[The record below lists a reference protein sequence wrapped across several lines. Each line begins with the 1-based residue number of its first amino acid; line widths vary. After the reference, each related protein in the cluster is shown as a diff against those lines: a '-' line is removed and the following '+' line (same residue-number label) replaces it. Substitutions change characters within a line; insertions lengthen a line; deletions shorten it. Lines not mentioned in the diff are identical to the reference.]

1 MLMTAPFLRRLL
13 KSQATR
19 NNSGFDNR
27 SANPRRTLHT
37 LFLSV
42 ALALL
47 LAGAAHAQTTASS
60 ILGTV
65 VDPQGA
71 FVSSAT
77 VTATSLSTNT
87 TTQVTTDAKG
97 HYVFASLLSGPYRVT
112 VSAPGFA
119 TIVRTGISLHA
130 NSVLTLEPFK
140 LNVGSA
146 TQTVQVHSSE
156 QQLDTDTAQ
165 VGESIIGKQIQNIQ
179 VNGQSPLF
187 FLSLVP
193 GSYNPASY
201 VQSGQGYGNT
211 YINGSQNNQ
220 MHISVNGATDED
232 TGSNNGWMAPLSL
245 DAVQEIK
252 VLTSSYDAEYGRSS
266 GPQVS
271 IVTKS
276 GTSDFHGMGFEYY
289 RDKSMN
295 ANDWFNNFY
304 GLPKADYHYN
314 DAGFNLGGPI
324 YIPGHFN
331 TDRDK
336 LFFFVDEVWQHQLIP
351 TSQAQAT
358 VPTALE
364 RTGDFSQS
372 VDQNGNPLT
381 IINPATG
388 QPFPGNKIPSSQLY
402 GPTVKLLN
410 FLPMPNDV
418 SSSHPSF
425 NYISQF
431 SQQHPRREDTVRID
445 FNPNSKWRIYGS
457 FLKATDNE
465 ASPYGLWDSTNI
477 PLYNLAYSIP
487 GYHYVL
493 SATTIIS
500 PTAVNEL
507 TFGQSHDSQYYGPRQ
522 GSGDWGPASTGIDLN
537 TLYPVPSTD
546 TIPGFNFGGSA
557 LGNSASFNTTS
568 FPFYNNNTNTE
579 VYDNFSKTA
588 GQHFLKAGV
597 YFDYNWIL
605 QPTGALYEGQYNF
618 GNDPANPLD
627 SGYGFSNAALGIFD
641 NFQQASTFANS
652 YPIAKQWEFYA
663 QDTWKVNRRLSLDY
677 GVRFYYLLPFH
688 NTSGATEPLSNFIPS
703 TWSASG
709 GPTLLRP
716 AFKNGQRVAVD
727 PNTGA
732 TYPQVDIGNYLAGS
746 GNPLNGMKVL
756 GSDYATDN
764 PGIKPAPRFGLAF
777 DLTGTGSTILH
788 LGGGMF
794 YDRTYATPYEDLLG
808 NPPATEQA
816 SVNYGYVADIASSAS
831 IFAPPQLSSFN
842 TRAVVPVTY
851 NLTFGLQN
859 RLPEHMI
866 GSVAYVGAISNHQ
879 LQYLNVNFVPF
890 GADFLPQNQDPTLQ
904 AQNPGAPLGSNAL
917 LSQFLRPYVG
927 YGPIYEAEFAGN
939 SNYNS
944 LQATLRRSFST
955 GLFLNASY
963 TWSKCLVINGER
975 PDQYTNQAFYGPC
988 GSNVAQSLVVNYVY
1002 ALPSA
1007 ASYLGNS
1014 RVARSALNGWQ
1025 VSGVSTF
1032 QSGPPQSVNLEV
1044 SGVSGQNIVG
1054 TPDYSPV
1061 PLCIGDPKAG
1071 TSSNPFNRINPA
1083 AFTTPAVGSIG
1094 LGCSPNNVYGPGLLD
1109 FDTSLQKT
1117 FSFAER
1123 LNLDIRVEAFNVF
1136 NHPQFQGLNSNIEFS
1151 GLTNPTV
1158 TNAAYSDGN
1167 VVNTGGFGA
1176 VSGDAPPRVLQF
1188 VSKLRF

>member
-1 MLMTAPFLRRLL
+1 MSHPFL
-13 KSQATR
+13 
-19 NNSGFDNR
+19 FV
-27 SANPRRTLHT
+27 
-37 LFLSV
+37 LFLS
-42 ALALL
+42 AAIAFLL
-47 LAGAAHAQTTASS
+47 PTIARSQTTASS

-65 VDPQGA
+65 VDSQGA
-71 FVSSAT
+71 FVPNAT
-77 VTATSLSTNT
+77 VTATSLSKKT

-97 HYVFASLLSGPYRVT
+97 HYVFASLLPGQYAVAVT
-112 VSAPGFA
+112 APGFSSI
-119 TIVRTGISLHA
+119 TRTGVNLNA
-130 NSVLTLEPFK
+130 NSVLTLDTFQLK
-140 LNVGSA
+140 VGA
-146 TQTVQVHSSE
+146 TTQTVQVHSSG

-165 VGESIIGKQIQNIQ
+165 VGESIIGEQIQNIQ

-187 FLSLVP
+187 FLGLVP

-276 GTSDFHGMGFEYY
+276 GTSAFHGTGFEYY

-304 GLPKADYHYN
+304 GLPKSDYHYN

-324 YIPGHFN
+324 YIPGHLN
-331 TDRDK
+331 TDRSK
-336 LFFFVDEVWQHQLIP
+336 AFFFVDEEWQHQLIP
-351 TSQAQAT
+351 TAQAQAT

-381 IINPATG
+381 IIDPTTG
-388 QPFPGNKIPSSQLY
+388 QPFSENKIPGGRLY
-402 GPTVKLLN
+402 APTVKLLN
-410 FLPMPNDV
+410 FLPLPNDV
-418 SSSHPSF
+418 SSTHPSF

-431 SQQHPRREDTVRID
+431 PQSHPRREDTVRID
-445 FNPNSKWRIYGS
+445 YDPSAKWRIYGS

-465 ASPYGLWDSTNI
+465 NSPYGMWDSTDI

-507 TFGQSHDSQYYGPRQ
+507 TFGQSHDSQYYGPQQ
-522 GSGDWGPASTGIDLN
+522 GSGDWGPAVTGVSLN
-537 TLYPVPSTD
+537 TLYPVASTD

-557 LGNSASFNTTS
+557 LGNSASFSTTS

-579 VYDNFSKTA
+579 VYDNFSKTL
-588 GQHFLKAGV
+588 GQHFLKFGV
-597 YFDYNWIL
+597 YFDDNWIL
-605 QPTGALYEGQYNF
+605 QPTGALYEGAYNF

-627 SGYGFSNAALGIFD
+627 TGYGFSNAALGVFD
-641 NFQQASTFANS
+641 SFQQASTFANS
-652 YPIAKQWEFYA
+652 YPIIKQWEFYA
-663 QDTWKVNRRLSLDY
+663 QDTWKATSRLSLDY
-677 GVRFYYLLPFH
+677 GVRFYYMLPPH
-688 NTSGATEPLSNFIPS
+688 NTSGATEQLSNFIPS

-709 GPTLLRP
+709 APTLLQP
-716 AFKNGQRVAVD
+716 AFSNGQRVAVD
-727 PNTGA
+727 PATG
-732 TYPQVDIGNYLAGS
+732 TIYPQVDIGSYLAGS
-746 GNPLNGMKVL
+746 GNQLNGIKVL
-756 GSDYATDN
+756 GSNYATDN
-764 PGIKPAPRFGLAF
+764 PGIKPAPRFGLAY
-777 DLTGTGSTILH
+777 DLTGTGNAILH
-788 LGGGMF
+788 VGGGMF

-808 NPPATEQA
+808 NPPSTEQA
-816 SVNYGYVADIASSAS
+816 VVNYGYVSDISSSPS
-831 IFAPPQLSSFN
+831 IFAPPQLSSIS
-842 TRAVVPVTY
+842 TSPIVPVSY
-851 NLTFGLQN
+851 NFTAGVQN
-859 RLPEHMI
+859 RLPEHMV
-866 GSVAYVGAISNHQ
+866 GNVAYVGAISNHQ
-879 LQYLNVNFVPF
+879 LQYLNVNMVPF
-890 GADFLPQNQDPTLQ
+890 GADFQPQNQDPTLE
-904 AQNPGAPLGSNAL
+904 AQNPNALLGSNAL

-927 YGPIYEAEFAGN
+927 YGPIYQAEFVGN

-944 LQATLRRSFST
+944 LQATLNRSFSS

-963 TWSKCLVINGER
+963 TWSKCMVDNGVR
-975 PDQYTNQAFYGPC
+975 PDQYTHQAYYGLC

-1002 ALPSA
+1002 PLPRF
-1007 ASYLGNS
+1007 ASHLGNS
-1014 RVARSALNGWQ
+1014 GVARAALNGWQ
-1025 VSGVSTF
+1025 VSGVTTF
-1032 QSGPPQSVNLEV
+1032 QSGPPQSVNLEI
-1044 SGVSGQNIVG
+1044 SGVSGQNITG
-1054 TPDYSPV
+1054 TPDYGPV

-1071 TSSNPFNRINPA
+1071 TSSSPFNRINPA
-1083 AFTTPAVGSIG
+1083 AFTVPAVGSIG
-1094 LGCSPNNVYGPGLLD
+1094 LGCSPNNVYGPGLND
-1109 FDTSLQKT
+1109 FDISLQKT
-1117 FSFAER
+1117 FSFTER
-1123 LNLDIRVEAFNVF
+1123 LALDIRVEAFNVF

-1151 GLTNPTV
+1151 GLANPTV
-1158 TNAAYSDGN
+1158 TNAAYSNGV

-1176 VSGDAPPRVLQF
+1176 VSGDAPPRVLQL
-1188 VSKLRF
+1188 VSKIRF